1 MDPAQDQDLAH
12 ALEISER
19 RRKDSQRLSGVGF
32 WELNHQ
38 SETLYWSEEIFAIY
52 GLQPDTIQPNY
63 DLFLSLIH
71 DEDLERVHTAYQS
84 SVSQGTDYNI
94 RFRIKVG
101 SGAKWIEAR
110 GVTYYDEGG
119 APTRSIG
126 TAQDISEIVEGQ
138 QQVEKSIREKE
149 ALIQEI
155 RDRVEEAEQANAAKS
170 NFLAAMSHDLRTP
183 LNAIVGFSEIMQ
195 ERVFGPL
202 GDRHYEEYA
211 DDIHNSGMLLV
222 NLINDILDL
231 SKIEANKYTIEDE
244 PIEILTLVK
253 ESIVQNRVG
262 LRAKTQEIR
271 TQIDPELPRLR
282 ADRRAMLQVLNNL
295 ISNSI
300 KFSPEGCQILVV
312 AEIDE
317 TGGYVVSVSD
327 NGCGIAPQDIK
338 TIAEPFTQAK
348 AHQAR
353 TDEGSGLGL
362 YLVDSLMKLHGG
374 SMSIDSELDVGTTVN
389 LRFPSERVVRSGTNP

>member
-1 MDPAQDQDLAH
+1 MDLAQDANLAH
-12 ALEISER
+12 ALDVSER
-19 RRKDSQRLSGVGF
+19 RRKESQRLSGVGF

-52 GLQPDTIQPNY
+52 DLDPKLIQPNY
-63 DLFLSLIH
+63 DVFLSLIH
-71 DEDLERVHTAYQS
+71 DEDLDRVHNAYQT
-84 SVSQGTDYNI
+84 SVSQGTEYNI

-119 APTRSIG
+119 EPTRSIG
-126 TAQDISEIVEGQ
+126 TAQDISEIVDAQ
-138 QQVEKSIREKE
+138 QQVEKSVSEKE

-155 RDRVEEAEQANAAKS
+155 RHRVKEAEQANAAKS

-183 LNAIVGFSEIMQ
+183 LNAIVGFSEMMQ
-195 ERVFGPL
+195 SRVFGPL
-202 GDRHYEEYA
+202 GDRHYDEYA
-211 DDIHNSGMLLV
+211 DDIHKSGMLLV

-244 PIEILTLVK
+244 LIEIKSLVK
-253 ESIVQNRVG
+253 ESIVQNQVA
-262 LRAKTQEIR
+262 LRSKNQEIR
-271 TQIDPELPRLR
+271 IQIDTKLPILR

-300 KFSPEGCQILVV
+300 KFSSDGCEVLVT
-312 AEIDE
+312 AEVDD
-317 TGGYVVSVSD
+317 TGRYLVSVSD
-327 NGCGIAPQDIK
+327 NGPGISPEDIK

-348 AHQAR
+348 AHHAR
-353 TDEGSGLGL
+353 PNEGSGLGL

-374 SMSIDSELDVGTTVN
+374 TMRVDSELNVGTTVI
-389 LRFPSERVVRSGTNP
+389 LQFPSERFVRSETKF